1 MNNLYRQSLRI
12 YGDNVLECEKTLN
25 ILINSISLYHP
36 NAVVSI
42 DQNSNLF
49 CPQYIICTNNLI
61 YKIQLF
67 PGYKRWSSNILD
79 KLTSL
84 GASLNE
90 GADSIVTSI
99 ENLEENIIFGCEYCG
114 ALPAGNN
121 AWQRSGRALLFAEAN
136 IPFLYY
142 SELGGM
148 ELDSNRNLKAG
159 RLPNPLVPFSYITV
173 NYNYTNSLIVP
184 IYKPSPTISRNNFF
198 LYNNCFSTNE
208 DLHLIYNLLVKDID
222 NTKSYRN
229 TLLNKA
235 LNLTKILLDNR
246 KNHDTISSNKLLDL
260 LKKIQNNA
268 SHELL
273 ENLNE
278 NWEKNINID
287 LTSNVKYIY
296 NYCLKNGLSMGSN
309 SMPFCMISTNNKVDF
324 LSKLTD
330 LNPSFHSKIENI
342 NNSQKTLAVLW
353 IAGFKPRGDDSRPDR
368 GLIPLFKMLY
378 GNEYTILTIV
388 FGPMKLSAIK
398 DLKTSPTSL
407 SKNNGLWRAIF
418 AQSDYV
424 LIDNYAAE
432 ISPLQTGVS
441 IILDKTNFYYDF
453 SKGISYKPCTN
464 IPNFGEHD
472 VDSTIHSIF
481 RTNFSNSAFP
491 IFECLCNPPGG
502 DWSGIKLYDY
512 QNKLFYR
519 WSSLPRVSG
528 RDKRPDHLIQFNNVF
543 LVIESKFDAKTIES
557 NIGLRLKNYVAKLL
571 KTEPNSVSNSLTSSW
586 TLITNSKIDITN
598 ICLLSVAAYNLD
610 SLYNIN
616 NIIQKSNT
624 DIIFAF
630 TFNNHSTSL
639 YIKCKNSNIENWLK
653 NILSQNPNLS
663 TIQLNIQFK

>member
-1 MNNLYRQSLRI
+1 MNNLCKQFLRI
-12 YGDNVLECEKTLN
+12 YGDNILECEKTLQ
-25 ILINSISLYHP
+25 ILINSISLYQS
-36 NAVVSI
+36 NLSVFI
-42 DQNSNLF
+42 DQNSSLF
-49 CPQYIICTNNLI
+49 CPRYIVNTNNLI
-61 YKIQLF
+61 YEIQLF

-99 ENLEENIIFGCEYCG
+99 KNSEENIILGCEYCG

-148 ELDSNRNLKAG
+148 ELDSSRNPKAG

-173 NYNYTNSLIVP
+173 NYKYTNSLIIP
-184 IYKPSPTISRNNFF
+184 IYKPSPTISQKNFL
-198 LYNNCFSTNE
+198 LYNSCFSTNE
-208 DLHLIYNLLVKDID
+208 DLHLIYNLLVKGI
-222 NTKSYRN
+222 NYVHFYQRS
-229 TLLNKA
+229 LLNKA

-246 KNHDTISSNKLLDL
+246 KKHDTISSDKLFDL
-260 LKKIQNNA
+260 LIKIQNNN
-268 SHELL
+268 SHKLL
-273 ENLNE
+273 EDLNE
-278 NWEKNINID
+278 GWKKSIAIN
-287 LTSNVKYIY
+287 LTPNVQFLY

-309 SMPFCMISTNNKVDF
+309 SMPFCIISINNKADF
-324 LSKLTD
+324 LSKLVA
-330 LNPSFHSKIENI
+330 LNPTFHSKIQSI
-342 NNSQKTLAVLW
+342 SNSHKSLAVLW

-378 GNEYTILTIV
+378 GNEYTVLTII
-388 FGPMKLSAIK
+388 FGPMKSSAIT
-398 DLKTSPTSL
+398 DLKTNPTSL

-418 AQSDYV
+418 TQSDYV
-424 LIDNYAAE
+424 LVDNYIAE
-432 ISPLQTGVS
+432 SSPLKTGIS
-441 IILDKTNFYYDF
+441 IILDRTNFYHDF
-453 SKGISYKPCTN
+453 SKGILYKPCTD

-472 VDSTIHSIF
+472 VDTTIHSIF
-481 RTNFSNSAFP
+481 RTNFSNSNST

-512 QNKLFYR
+512 QNNLFYR

-528 RDKRPDHLIQFNNVF
+528 KDKRPDHLIQFNNIF
-543 LVIESKFDAKTIES
+543 IVIESKFDAKDIES
-557 NIGLRLKNYVAKLL
+557 NIGPRLKNYIRKLFE
-571 KTEPNSVSNSLTSSW
+571 TEPNSISNSLALNWILT
-586 TLITNSKIDITN
+586 TNPEIDTTD
-598 ICLLSVAAYNLD
+598 ICLLSATAYNLD

-616 NIIQKSNT
+616 NVMHKSNT

-630 TFNNHSTSL
+630 TFDNHNINL

-653 NILSQNPNLS
+653 NILSKNPNVS
-663 TIQLNIQFK
+663 TTQLKIHFT